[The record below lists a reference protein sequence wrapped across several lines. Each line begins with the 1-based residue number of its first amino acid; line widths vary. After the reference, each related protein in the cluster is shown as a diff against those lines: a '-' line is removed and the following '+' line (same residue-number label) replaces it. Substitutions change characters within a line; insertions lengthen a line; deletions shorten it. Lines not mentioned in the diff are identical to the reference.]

1 MLILA
6 RPLAW
11 KFSSSS
17 VDGASARGDG
27 GDLPTP
33 TLVLPPAWKIA
44 SPLTV
49 VAVFGMARTAAVG
62 RLDELPVVKRHA
74 LGCSA
79 ASAGATLA
87 GGGQGF
93 RGGVCGEGVTAAAGG
108 ASAAVSGVPALG
120 SATAAAPAWP
130 VRPALPLPFP
140 LAAPL
145 LAAPVRPA
153 RTRPPA
159 PLAAPTVWRCL
170 AHGRASPASTLA
182 DALARRR
189 ETWTHTCG

>member
-6 RPLAW
+6 RPLAR

-33 TLVLPPAWKIA
+33 TLVLPPAWKTA

-62 RLDELPVVKRHA
+62 QLDELPVVKGHA

-93 RGGVCGEGVTAAAGG
+93 RGGVGGEGVRANPAT
-108 ASAAVSGVPALG
+108 SAPSHI
-120 SATAAAPAWP
+120 
-130 VRPALPLPFP
+130 
-140 LAAPL
+140 
-145 LAAPVRPA
+145 
-153 RTRPPA
+153 
-159 PLAAPTVWRCL
+159 C
-170 AHGRASPASTLA
+170 
-182 DALARRR
+182 
-189 ETWTHTCG
+189 ETWRNVAQTCLIIKEMGPERSRINVSDPI